1 MGTLILKIVSKIQMP
16 KIPGSIPGTTI
27 IHGIRTI
34 VAPLAAEAE
43 VVVVEVNRK
52 RLQRENTLLFR
63 ENTSALPQLFVSVKK
78 TEEKPTKCN
87 LWILICINSAL
98 LLYLE

>member
-1 MGTLILKIVSKIQMP
+1 MP

-34 VAPLAAEAE
+34 VAPLAVEVAEA
-43 VVVVEVNRK
+43 EVNRK
-52 RLQRENTLLFR
+52 RLPRENTPLFR
-63 ENTSALPQLFVSVKK
+63 ENTSAMPQLSLKK

-87 LWILICINSAL
+87 LWILSA
-98 LLYLE
+98 